1 MSSAPEAPRP
11 GQRVSRCSCRGACG
25 AVGASSR
32 RGGTRRGLSG
42 PRQGAQMSV
51 RVGWSAS
58 LPPARILLASPD
70 TCSYMQGRERA
81 RPHAHTHWTGCLT
94 VHSACGAASGAA
106 SRWRGAPPFS
116 AARQGGLGSVFAFR
130 PEQPA
135 PGWQHFVREAS
146 TLYVRP
152 ALCAR
157 GPVRGRSPG
166 EAGERRRGRGAGAG
180 RGSAAG
186 GARRTSLY
194 ASLWAS
200 FEPRSA

>member
-1 MSSAPEAPRP
+1 VSSAPEAPRP

-146 TLYVRP
+146 TLCERP
-152 ALCAR
+152 R
-157 GPVRGRSPG
+157 
-166 EAGERRRGRGAGAG
+166 AGEESRGGRGAAARQGRRGRARECGG
-180 RGSAAG
+180 RGQADLFVRELVG
-186 GARRTSLY
+186 EL
-194 ASLWAS
+194 
-200 FEPRSA
+200 